1 MSTLGFP
8 VYASG
13 TNIGATY
20 TLGSVTYRWNGY
32 AWYKTNQGTVAAT
45 TVTAGTIVVGT
56 GSSTVIINGGSITI
70 NGGSVLTTSSLIS
83 SLSSGTDIS
92 VYYNTSTA
100 KVVFDNISTLQ
111 TVSDRGSTTT
121 NIITF
126 SNTTNSFGT
135 DTGAIVISG
144 GVGIGGDVWAYGR
157 VNAESIMIADTV
169 LDSTLTPVTSAIAPV
184 VIDSYPVTQFRCSK
198 YLVQVDDSN
207 NGSFMASEL
216 LLLVVNT
223 GTNYSTSLSE
233 YGTVFNIPGASP
245 GYNAI
250 GEFQHQIFDNAGDL
264 YAQLLFQAYGS
275 SYKTVKVLRTA
286 MTP

>member
-20 TLGSVTYRWNGY
+20 TLGSVTYTWNGY

-56 GSSTVIINGGSITI
+56 GSSTVIINGGNISI
-70 NGGSVLTTSSLIS
+70 NGGNVLTTSSLIS

-92 VYYNTSTA
+92 VHYSTLTSTI
-100 KVVFDNISTLQ
+100 VFDDTSTLQ

-121 NIITF
+121 NIINF
-126 SNTTNSFGT
+126 ANTTNSFGT
-135 DTGAIVISG
+135 DSGAIIVAG
-144 GVGIGGDVWAYGR
+144 GVGVGGDVWAYGR

-169 LDSTLTPVTSAIAPV
+169 LDSTETPVTDALPK

-198 YLVQVDDSN
+198 YLVQIDDSN
-207 NGSFMASEL
+207 NGAFQASEL

-233 YGTVFNIPGASP
+233 YGTV
-245 GYNAI
+245 YNAGEI
-250 GEFQHQIFDNAGDL
+250 GEFQHQIFDNGGTL
-264 YAQLLFQAYGS
+264 YAQLLFHSYSGS
-275 SYKTVKVLRTA
+275 TKNIKVLRTA

>member
-1 MSTLGFP
+1 MALGFP
-8 VYASG
+8 IYQAG
-13 TNIGATY
+13 TNVGATY
-20 TLGSVTYRWNGY
+20 TLNGTLYTWRGY
-32 AWYKTNQGTVAAT
+32 AWYKTTQNVVAAT

-56 GSSTVIINGGSITI
+56 GSSTVIINGGSISI

-157 VNAESIMIADTV
+157 VNAESVMIADTV

-184 VIDSYPVTQFRCSK
+184 VIDSY
-198 YLVQVDDSN
+198 QVDDSN

-264 YAQLLFQAYGS
+264 YAQLLFQAYGG